1 MVDKLIEEFDQR
13 MREIAYD
20 IATLSKK
27 ETHEPISV
35 IFDKMAEAN
44 LELFD
49 LLVRTI
55 CEDQGMLMKRL
66 VVMKLSDSVVKGI
79 NDRLRD
85 TGLYYAQESDDLID
99 TIE

>member
-1 MVDKLIEEFDQR
+1 MTDKLIEEFDQR
-13 MREIAYD
+13 MKEIAYD
-20 IATLSKK
+20 LATLHK
-27 ETHEPISV
+27 ENSEIGV
-35 IFDKMAEAN
+35 VFDKMAEAN

-66 VVMKLSDSVVKGI
+66 VVMNLSGPIVKGI
-79 NDRLRD
+79 NDRLKNTD
-85 TGLYYAQESDDLID
+85 LYYAQESDDLID

>member
-1 MVDKLIEEFDQR
+1 MTDKLIEEFDQR
-13 MREIAYD
+13 MKEIAYD
-20 IATLSKK
+20 LATLHK
-27 ETHEPISV
+27 ENSEIGV
-35 IFDKMAEAN
+35 VFDKMAEAN

-66 VVMKLSDSVVKGI
+66 VVMKLSDPIVKGI
-79 NDRLRD
+79 NDRLKNTD
-85 TGLYYAQESDDLID
+85 LYYAQESDDLID

>member
-1 MVDKLIEEFDQR
+1 MTDKLIEEFDQR
-13 MREIAYD
+13 MKEIAYD
-20 IATLSKK
+20 LATLNKENSK
-27 ETHEPISV
+27 IGV
-35 IFDKMAEAN
+35 VFDKMAEAN

-66 VVMKLSDSVVKGI
+66 VVMKLSDPIVKGI
-79 NDRLRD
+79 NDRLKHTD
-85 TGLYYAQESDDLID
+85 LYYAQKSDDLID